1 MSYGNL
7 PIEPRWVG
15 IAIGRAAPVF
25 GMPTAC
31 RDPMLEVKKYA
42 HDAAKYPIRRLGAEQ
57 QVRVIVVAVF
67 LTVRSRIGLSPNAPM
82 ISSSILAQ

>member
-1 MSYGNL
+1 
-7 PIEPRWVG
+7 
-15 IAIGRAAPVF
+15 
-25 GMPTAC
+25 
-31 RDPMLEVKKYA
+31 MLEVKKYA

-57 QVRVIVVAVF
+57 QERVIVVAVF